1 MEGIMKD
8 KSIIM
13 RIAVIVVAIALFAG
27 FIILPLIS

>member
-1 MEGIMKD
+1 MKD